1 MGGTRMDSLDITPEE
16 LVEAIKQ
23 YKEAHGGTAPAGAA
37 DGGAAPPDVPGKGT
51 AAAEGGQAP
60 DGVAPVPPAAEE
72 PPAAE
77 PKKDAADLPTLITAV
92 EQLLAALKG
101 GGNTDGGDGGG
112 ASCGTGQGGD
122 SGRQADA
129 NTDGSGDMSKSLN
142 ADSADDLFRQRLGIC
157 RVGDKLGI
165 EGLEGLSILDGKKAV
180 IAKVLPDMRLDGKDT
195 AYIDAAYDI
204 AVGAAGRRKDVS
216 YQRQQMASG
225 TPPTGSMRND
235 GAGGGSMASAARQRM
250 IDGEG
255 GRE

>member
-60 DGVAPVPPAAEE
+60 DGVAPVPPVAEE
-72 PPAAE
+72 PPSAE

-101 GGNTDGGDGGG
+101 GGNTDGGDGG

-122 SGRQADA
+122 SGNQADA

-204 AVGAAGRRKDVS
+204 AVGAAGKRKDVS